1 MLCRFNPTYYLLDL
15 DTSQSHIEENEQQEN
30 FLEEEDKID
39 KLNNGETPRVQREQV
54 IPEDEVGTGRPRINS
69 RVIEA
74 NTENPFVSKRTSK

>member
-39 KLNNGETPRVQREQV
+39 KLNNGETPRV
-54 IPEDEVGTGRPRINS
+54 
-69 RVIEA
+69 
-74 NTENPFVSKRTSK
+74 